1 MAVYQVGPTTVF
13 YFAFLHHLNFF
24 LCSVIRDMIRLE
36 KSLDV
41 CLERLKSRCSQLNV
55 DADMS
60 DTDDLDSIASGS
72 LGARRSIVRFAGHHR
87 EVERLTQ
94 KLSKVEVENRDLR
107 QQVRELETLLGRKSK
122 DGGVDGEEEKAEE
135 EKLQKEGQARPELSE
150 GRIWGIL
157 RKIDGR
163 TPPKS
168 D

>member
-1 MAVYQVGPTTVF
+1 
-13 YFAFLHHLNFF
+13 
-24 LCSVIRDMIRLE
+24 MIRLE

-41 CLERLKSRCSQLNV
+41 CLERLKSRCSQFNV

-72 LGARRSIVRFAGHHR
+72 TSINTLGARRSVVRFAGHHR

-94 KLSKVEVENRDLR
+94 KLSKIEVENRDLR
-107 QQVRELETLLGRKSK
+107 QQVRELETRLGRKSK
-122 DGGVDGEEEKAEE
+122 GGGVDGEEKKAEE

-157 RKIDGR
+157 RKIDRR
-163 TPPKS
+163 TTPTT
-168 D
+168 